1 MGTKFRVDGMFRR
14 IAFGPRAVLLGFAL
28 TLPVSAAVAEMPDLR
43 LSGRNAV
50 AECVTSDKLE
60 AFLGAKTGGKLDPRF
75 KGIAALYK
83 EHGTASGIRWDY
95 AFFQMMV
102 ETNALSFRSARGR
115 NSELSA
121 DLNNFVSIAKP
132 GRNEGLERFKDVSQ
146 GVLAHM
152 HHVRLYS
159 GDPVDKPV
167 ARRTRDVQSFLQPWA
182 KSLGRPVNFADL
194 AARWAPQDKEYAS
207 RIEETAQ
214 EYRKTYCGG
223 LKTDPSVASRKKPA
237 VEAKVEDIDAE
248 EQQEVKR
255 SSRSKKGQRNQRR
268 KSREGE
274 ETESASQTTRP
285 PVLAAEVK
293 QATKSD
299 EEDETPEEVE
309 AKAKLKSEQQKPTN
323 RPVEPEKSKP
333 VLSSPTKTASV
344 TPAIAPQK
352 APELPV
358 AKDKVNCRVWTAS
371 FGGDRAILL
380 KVVENGLASYT
391 ALEVNGTDAEAQ
403 TLAFV
408 SAYAKGGIK
417 IGEFGSRE
425 DALARAFELCPQ
437 G

>member
-1 MGTKFRVDGMFRR
+1 VT
-14 IAFGPRAVLLGFAL
+14 
-28 TLPVSAAVAEMPDLR
+28 PDR
-43 LSGRNAV
+43 
-50 AECVTSDKLE
+50 LE
-60 AFLGAKTGGKLDPRF
+60 AFLGAKAGGKIDARF

-83 EHGTASGIRWDY
+83 EHGTATGIRWDY

-102 ETNALSFRSARGR
+102 ETNSLSFKFARGR
-115 NSELSA
+115 ASDLSA
-121 DLNNFVSIAKP
+121 DLNNFASIAKP
-132 GRNEGLERFKDVSQ
+132 GHNEGLERFKDVSQ

-159 GDPVDKPV
+159 GDPVERPV
-167 ARRTRDVQSFLQPWA
+167 ARRTRDVRSFLQPWA
-182 KSLGRPVNFADL
+182 KSLGRPVTFADL

-207 RIEETAQ
+207 RIEEMAQ
-214 EYRKTYCGG
+214 EYRKAHCGD
-223 LKTDPSVASRKKPA
+223 LKTAPSIASRKAPA
-237 VEAKVEDIDAE
+237 VVAKVADTNTE
-248 EQQEVKR
+248 ERQEVRR
-255 SSRSKKGQRNQRR
+255 STRSRKDERNQRR
-268 KSREGE
+268 KSREVV
-274 ETESASQTTRP
+274 ETETASQTTRP

-309 AKAKLKSEQQKPTN
+309 AKAKLKSEQQKTTSK
-323 RPVEPEKSKP
+323 PVEPETSNP

-344 TPAIAPQK
+344 TPAITPQK
-352 APELPV
+352 SPEPPV

-391 ALEVNGTDAEAQ
+391 ALEVSSADAEAQ